1 MVSDVSIEGDEKL
14 IPELI
19 FDSRGLM
26 PAIVVDKEGQVLML
40 AWVDQEAL
48 RRMLRDGE
56 TWFYS
61 RSRQEYWHKGA
72 TSGNIQEVLSISVD
86 CDADTLLI
94 QVHQHGQGACHTGTY
109 SCFSRSLAHRVGQA

>member
-26 PAIVVDKEGQVLML
+26 PAIVVDEEGQVLML

-94 QVHQHGQGACHTGTY
+94 RVHQHGQGACHTGTY
-109 SCFSRSLAHRVGQA
+109 SCFSRSLADRVGQA

>member
-1 MVSDVSIEGDEKL
+1 MSDVSIEGDEEL

-26 PAIVVDKEGQVLML
+26 PAIVVDEEGQVLML

-94 QVHQHGQGACHTGTY
+94 RVHQHGQGACHTGTY
-109 SCFSRSLAHRVGQA
+109 SCFSRLLAHRVGQP